1 MLTGLCQAA
10 SKCVCGSV
18 LMKKLRGAATGV
30 ALKRRELVLRHTR
43 ARGIARSCACARSR
57 VSCLCVC
64 VCAYARAQAGLL
76 RFGVYVSVRSS
87 SLIAVYAAAT
97 R

>member
-1 MLTGLCQAA
+1 MRLWLRFDEEIAWRGHRSGVKAQRISAA
-10 SKCVCGSV
+10 SPPGQRNSSIVRMCTEQSV
-18 LMKKLRGAATGV
+18 LF
-30 ALKRRELVLRHTR
+30 
-43 ARGIARSCACARSR
+43 
-57 VSCLCVC
+57 VC